1 MEMYMYSTESSPGI
15 GRCWVHNDIKSPVSG
30 QIVTR
35 VTGFLEN
42 VLTVELTLF
51 CYVVA

>member
-1 MEMYMYSTESSPGI
+1 MEMYMYSIESSPGN
-15 GRCWVHNDIKSPVSG
+15 GQCQVHNDIKSLVSG

-35 VTGFLEN
+35 VTGFSKN
-42 VLTVELTLF
+42 VLTAELTLF